1 MCIYVQHLIIS
12 TTQLHSIMNPDCS
25 RLGLIK
31 ASLGN
36 EERTGH
42 GSVLA
47 ILSIDAKVRIDN
59 DVFIFIPQRKSLYA
73 VFD

>member
-1 MCIYVQHLIIS
+1 MCIHVQHLLISTYFIIS
-12 TTQLHSIMNPDCS
+12 TTQRRSIMNPDCS

-42 GSVLA
+42 GSVLYCSY
-47 ILSIDAKVRIDN
+47 LH
-59 DVFIFIPQRKSLYA
+59 
-73 VFD
+73 